1 MIPVK
6 VCVSCHEMSGQK
18 NIITRPPGY
27 FTYSGG
33 SSSRLSDLLY
43 FTCLSS
49 HESHSPVIT
58 WHTVCWSVSLC
69 GRQSCYWSRFCRE
82 SWVQVNFLRLIIPIT
97 TVQVLAL
104 GACFWRLLFAEIVCL
119 YCSVQSGPMRW
130 SWMVIKLYQNVP
142 LQHFNPW
149 KTIPDVCLCLWKW
162 LED

>member
-82 SWVQVNFLRLIIPIT
+82 SWVQVNFSAWSFRSRQSKFKHSELVFDDCSLLKSFVCI
-97 TVQVLAL
+97 VQCNPVQCDGLEWSL
-104 GACFWRLLFAEIVCL
+104 NCIRMFLCSTLTHERQFQMCVC
-119 YCSVQSGPMRW
+119 
-130 SWMVIKLYQNVP
+130 
-142 LQHFNPW
+142 
-149 KTIPDVCLCLWKW
+149 VC
-162 LED
+162 END

>member
-6 VCVSCHEMSGQK
+6 VCVSCHEMSGYK
-18 NIITRPPGY
+18 NIITRSPGY
-27 FTYSGG
+27 FTYSGS

-82 SWVQVNFLRLIIPIT
+82 SWVQVNFSAWSFRSRQSKFKHSELVFDDCSLLKSFVCI
-97 TVQVLAL
+97 VQCNPVQCDGLEWSL
-104 GACFWRLLFAEIVCL
+104 NCIRMFLCSTLTHERQFQMCVC
-119 YCSVQSGPMRW
+119 
-130 SWMVIKLYQNVP
+130 
-142 LQHFNPW
+142 
-149 KTIPDVCLCLWKW
+149 VC
-162 LED
+162 END